1 MTLGTSSDGSVP
13 AAASGPLAGS
23 LPVRDRFER
32 DGFVVLEG
40 FVPQANCQQ
49 LIDYVEE
56 HLDEWSDWGAQRSIF
71 STNEQT
77 RTSDEYFL
85 SSGESIRAFYESES
99 FDADGNLTVEPHLAI
114 NKLGHA
120 MHDVDPMFRAFSR
133 TAELAELADALGVG
147 HHVLWQSMYIFKQPL
162 IGGEVN
168 NHCDHT
174 FLWTEPRSVTGFW
187 FALQDA
193 TIENGCLWA
202 VPGGHTQP
210 ADRRF
215 RRAVAGD
222 DAAGTT
228 METFGEYPDEPGV
241 ALEVEAGTLIVL
253 HGQLP
258 HRSEANR
265 SDRSRHA
272 YTLHTIDPSAEYP
285 ADNWLQRPTLAASG
299 FRG

>member
-1 MTLGTSSDGSVP
+1 MAGREDGP
-13 AAASGPLAGS
+13 ARRAQF
-23 LPVRDRFER
+23 DRN
-32 DGFVVLEG
+32 GFLVVEG
-40 FVPQANCQQ
+40 FVDRTRCEA
-49 LIDYVEE
+49 LIAYVEDN
-56 HLDEWSDWGAQRSIF
+56 LDSWSDWSAQRSIF
-71 STNEQT
+71 STDEQT

-85 SSGESIRAFYESES
+85 GSGEEIRAFYEAES

-120 MHDVDPMFRAFSR
+120 MHDVDPVFSSFSR
-133 TAELAELADALGVG
+133 TDALAELADELGVG

-174 FLWTEPRSVTGFW
+174 FLWTEPQSVTGFW

-210 ADRRF
+210 PDRRF
-215 RRAVAGD
+215 RRAVPGD
-222 DAAGTT
+222 DTAGTLMDVMGT
-228 METFGEYPDEPGV
+228 YPDEPGV
-241 ALEVEAGTLIVL
+241 PLEVEAGTLIVL
-253 HGQLP
+253 DGLLP

-265 SDRSRHA
+265 STKSRHA
-272 YTLHTIDPSAEYP
+272 YTLHTIDPTAEYP
-285 ADNWLQRPTLAASG
+285 ADNWLQRPHLPASG